1 MQKNSISKA
10 NHTDEWRRLA
20 SMNRHVVRWM
30 IVDSINISCYFSFFF
45 SYLFYILI
53 SCFSIKHAA
62 VIELIEDEGSIVK
75 RTMNYHCFN
84 YIIDESFLGS
94 MEHQTLSILKNSVLI
109 LLYVYMLFVESKR
122 EFFN

>member
-1 MQKNSISKA
+1 METIGIHESPRCA
-10 NHTDEWRRLA
+10 LDDRRFYQ
-20 SMNRHVVRWM
+20 
-30 IVDSINISCYFSFFF
+30 YFLLFLLFFF

-84 YIIDESFLGS
+84 YIIDESFLRS